1 MVREPKQ
8 AFLESQHRAAFEQI
22 ANQEAFKV
30 ACEYAMLEMVAELPD
45 PREPSNSWDSACKV
59 AGARRLLDI
68 LATLHQAPPE
78 MKSVKPP
85 TLNYKV

>member
-1 MVREPKQ
+1 MVRNPKQ
-8 AFLESQHRAAFEQI
+8 AFLESQHRATFEKLTE
-22 ANQEAFKV
+22 QEAFRV
-30 ACEYAMLEMVAELPD
+30 ACEYAMLEMVAEMPD
-45 PREPSNSWDSACKV
+45 PGDPSKAWDSACKI